1 MMLVHCGLSI
11 VYWRRGLLSG
21 SCPQLGKLNLGRHLI
36 GPQTAKTLEELCDGS
51 DVRLSLF

>member
-1 MMLVHCGLSI
+1 VRAVL
-11 VYWRRGLLSG
+11 G